1 MRGRESIFLFGIVQ
15 IAQSMSL
22 GELPGVFDDYFLTSS
37 KTAEA
42 QDVSI
47 LVAPLRRADGF
58 QHGSE
63 VQNTNLQ
70 LQKTK

>member
-1 MRGRESIFLFGIVQ
+1 
-15 IAQSMSL
+15 MSL